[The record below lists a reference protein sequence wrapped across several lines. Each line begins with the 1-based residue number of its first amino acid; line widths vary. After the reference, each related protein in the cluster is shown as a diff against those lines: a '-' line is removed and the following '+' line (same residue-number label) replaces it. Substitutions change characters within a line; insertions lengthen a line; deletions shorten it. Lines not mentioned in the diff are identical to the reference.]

1 MRGPGGVGPDEGRGP
16 DAGGGPDDTEDD
28 GGGGGGRWFC
38 AGGMCLP
45 RPPGPI

>member
-1 MRGPGGVGPDEGRGP
+1 MRGPGGAGPDGGRGA
-16 DAGGGPDDTEDD
+16 DVGGGPDD

-38 AGGMCLP
+38 VGGMGLP

>member
-1 MRGPGGVGPDEGRGP
+1 MGPDEGRGP

-38 AGGMCLP
+38 VGGMGLP